1 MTAYVLRR
9 QGPYDLLAELHDSAE
24 LIETDRYWR
33 ATCPRKLV
41 TVPTPQSVSLYPI
54 VVWTVLAVMA
64 GFLQVRLRGLG
75 TRLSVRFFVVLLS
88 MAVLSW
94 PLTVAIACLSALV
107 ESAVRTRP
115 RPSWTATALFG
126 AISMLATGAAYATYH
141 VPTSEAGVSSPL
153 LMVLAAIVYFI
164 VSSLALAKFN
174 ARVWK
179 QSFFW
184 TFPHYVAGGSA
195 AGLLTIA
202 DRHNGWQITLL
213 VVPMLYWMVHA
224 YKLYLERIEQ
234 ERRGI
239 EEFSALHF
247 RVIESLAVAIEG
259 RDPEHRKHRRSV
271 SSDGLEIGRQMGLG
285 DTDLLALRTAALL
298 RNVGKLAVPENILSK
313 PGPLTK
319 AEFDKMKIHPA
330 AGAQIVEQA
339 GFPYPVAPIVR
350 SSHEKWDGTGYPA
363 GLRGEQIPLGARI
376 LAAVDCLDA
385 LVSTRGYRRAYPLE
399 EAIRHMHAEAGKS
412 FDPKVIEILAN
423 YYRELEHRDDD
434 AVLPAQPDA
443 GISPVASPIAAA
455 RQEVQQLFALAQD
468 LGNSLSLE
476 ETFSVLSQHVKQ
488 LCPHDTLAVY
498 IRREDRLEA
507 EFATGL
513 DCEHVG
519 SGVVAWGEGICGRA
533 AATATAL
540 LNEDPMDHSNRPGLD
555 KATSLRSGLAIPLEG
570 FSGVAGVLCLYA
582 REKNAFTEDHLRILS
597 AAATKVAVA
606 VENALKYRQVERSA
620 VTDMLTELP
629 NARSL
634 FLHLDSELSRA
645 QRTGQ
650 TIAVLVCDL
659 DGFKQINDRHGHLEG
674 NRVLRAVAR
683 ALRMQCREYDTVA
696 RLGGDEF
703 VLVLPGQEPDSVRN
717 KVESLTSAVAE
728 AGYETVRA
736 ACLGIS
742 VGVAYYPA
750 DGGDAEA
757 LLAVADQRM
766 YLEKQRGEASS
777 GAGESGVL
785 V

>member
-1 MTAYVLRR
+1 VI
-9 QGPYDLLAELHDSAE
+9 GELLA
-24 LIETDRYWR
+24 R
-33 ATCPRKLV
+33 AKPV
-41 TVPTPQSVSLYPI
+41 TVFTTQSVSLSSL
-54 VVWTVLAVMA
+54 VVWAALAVFA
-64 GFLQVRLRGLG
+64 GLLQIRLRGLG
-75 TRLSVRFFVVLLS
+75 TRLSLRFIVVLIS
-88 MAVLSW
+88 MTVLNWSQ
-94 PLTVAIACLSALV
+94 TMIVACFSALV
-107 ESAVRTRP
+107 ESALWTRP
-115 RPSWTATALFG
+115 RPRWAATTFYSAV
-126 AISMLATGAAYATYH
+126 SSLATSAAYATYH
-141 VPTSEAGVSSPL
+141 GPSSEAGVSSPL
-153 LMVLAAIVYFI
+153 LMVLAAIVYF
-164 VSSLALAKFN
+164 VLSSVALARFT
-174 ARVWK
+174 ARPWK

-184 TFPHYVAGGSA
+184 TFPHYVAGGSTA
-195 AGLLTIA
+195 ALLTIA
-202 DRHNGWQITLL
+202 DRHNGWQIIVL

-224 YKLYLERIEQ
+224 YKLYLKQIEQ
-234 ERRGI
+234 NRHGV
-239 EEFSALHF
+239 EELSALHF

-259 RDPEHRKHRRSV
+259 RDPERRKHKRSV
-271 SSDGLEIGRQMGLG
+271 WSDALEIGRQMGMPES
-285 DTDLLALRTAALL
+285 DLLALRTAALL
-298 RNVGKLAVPENILSK
+298 RNVGKLAVPEHILSK

-385 LVSTRGYRRAYPLE
+385 LVSTRDYRRPYSLQ
-399 EAIRHMHAEAGKS
+399 EAIRYMQTEATKS
-412 FDPKVIEILAN
+412 FDPKVIEILAD
-423 YYRELEHRDDD
+423 YYRELEHRGEDGLSPVSSDP
-434 AVLPAQPDA
+434 V
-443 GISPVASPIAAA
+443 ISPALSPIAAA

-507 EFATGL
+507 DFATGL

-519 SGVVAWGEGICGRA
+519 SAVVSWGEGICGRA

-540 LNEDPMDHSNRPGLD
+540 LNEDPLDYPDHPGVSSSP
-555 KATSLRSGLAIPLEG
+555 SLRSALAIPLEG

-582 REKNAFTEDHLRILS
+582 REKSAFTEDHLRILS

-606 VENALKYRQVERSA
+606 VENALKYRQAERSA

-634 FLHLDSELSRA
+634 FLHLDSELARA
-645 QRTGQ
+645 QRTEQ

-659 DGFKQINDRHGHLEG
+659 DGFKQINDRYGHLEG

-683 ALRMQCREYDTVA
+683 ALRLQCREYDTVA

-703 VLVLPGQEPDSVRN
+703 VLVLPGQERDSVSA
-717 KVESLTSAVAE
+717 KVDQLINAVAE

-750 DGGDAEA
+750 DGEDAEA
-757 LLAVADQRM
+757 LLSVADQRM
-766 YLEKQRGEASS
+766 YRQKQRSEAAS
-777 GAGESGVL
+777 AGDAGVL

>member
-1 MTAYVLRR
+1 VF
-9 QGPYDLLAELHDSAE
+9 
-24 LIETDRYWR
+24 TDQAGW
-33 ATCPRKLV
+33 L
-41 TVPTPQSVSLYPI
+41 SPI
-54 VVWTVLAVMA
+54 VVWAALAVLA
-64 GFLQVRLRGLG
+64 GCIQIRLPGLG
-75 TRLSVRFFVVLLS
+75 TRLSVRFFIVAIS
-88 MAVLSW
+88 MAVLNLPQTAAVS
-94 PLTVAIACLSALV
+94 LISALV
-107 ESAVRTRP
+107 ESAACTKPRP
-115 RPSWTATALFG
+115 RWTITVLYG
-126 AISMLATGAAYATYH
+126 AISTLATAAAYATYH
-141 VPTSEAGVSSPL
+141 IQALGSVEIPSPL
-153 LMVLAAIVYFI
+153 LMVLATIVYFA
-164 VSSLALAKFN
+164 VSSVGLAIFT
-174 ARVWK
+174 ARPWK

-184 TFPHYVAGGSA
+184 TFPHYVGGGGA
-195 AGLLTIA
+195 AGLVALIYAHPA
-202 DRHNGWQITLL
+202 DRHNAWQVTLL

-224 YKLYLERIEQ
+224 YKLHIERMEQ
-234 ERRGI
+234 ERRGM
-239 EEFSALHF
+239 EEFRALHF
-247 RVIESLAVAIEG
+247 RTIESLAVAIEG
-259 RDPEHRKHRRSV
+259 RDPEYRKHRRSV
-271 SSDGLEIGRQMGLG
+271 WSDALEIGRQMGLG
-285 DTDLLALRTAALL
+285 NTDLLALRTAALL
-298 RNVGKLAVPENILSK
+298 RNVGKLAVPEHILSK

-339 GFPYPVAPIVR
+339 GFPYAVAPMVR

-385 LVSTRGYRRAYPLE
+385 LVSTRDYRRAYSLD
-399 EAIRHMHAEAGKS
+399 EAIRYMHEESGRS
-412 FDPKVIEILAN
+412 FDPKVIEILTT
-423 YYRELEHRDDD
+423 YYRELERRGDD
-434 AVLPAQPDA
+434 AAPPSQADLGV
-443 GISPVASPIAAA
+443 SPIPSPIAAA
-455 RQEVQQLFALAQD
+455 RQEVQLLFALAQD

-507 EFATGL
+507 EFTTGL
-513 DCEHVG
+513 DCEEIG
-519 SGVVAWGEGICGRA
+519 SAIVPWGEGICGRA

-540 LNEDPMDHSNRPGLD
+540 LNEDPMNELERTSAGRA
-555 KATSLRSGLAIPLEG
+555 ATLRSALAIPLEG
-570 FSGVAGVLCLYA
+570 FTGVAGVLCLYA
-582 REKNAFTEDHLRILS
+582 REENAFTADHLRILC

-645 QRTGQ
+645 QRSGQ
-650 TIAVLVCDL
+650 TVAVLVCDL
-659 DGFKQINDRHGHLEG
+659 DGFKQVNDRYGHLEG

-683 ALRMQCREYDTVA
+683 ALRLQCREYDTVA

-703 VLVLPGQEPDSVRN
+703 VLVLPGQEPESVSA
-717 KVESLTSAVAE
+717 KVEQLTSAVAE
-728 AGYETVRA
+728 AGYETVRG

-750 DGGDAEA
+750 DGEDAEA

-766 YLEKQRGEASS
+766 YREKQRGEAPS
-777 GAGESGVL
+777 GPGESGVL

>member
-1 MTAYVLRR
+1 VWAA
-9 QGPYDLLAELHDSAE
+9 LAILAGRLH
-24 LIETDRYWR
+24 IQ
-33 ATCPRKLV
+33 P
-41 TVPTPQSVSLYPI
+41 
-54 VVWTVLAVMA
+54 
-64 GFLQVRLRGLG
+64 RGLG
-75 TRLSVRFFVVLLS
+75 TRLSVRFFVVLISVAMLHWPEVA
-88 MAVLSW
+88 AV
-94 PLTVAIACLSALV
+94 ACLSALV
-107 ESAVRTRP
+107 ESAAWTRP
-115 RPSWTATALFG
+115 RPHWKTIVFHG
-126 AISMLATGAAYATYH
+126 AVAVLATSAAYATYH
-141 VPTSEAGVSSPL
+141 VSTDVSSPL
-153 LMVLAAIVYFI
+153 LMVLAAIVYFV
-164 VSSLALAKFN
+164 VSSIALAKFN
-174 ARVWK
+174 GRVWK

-224 YKLYLERIEQ
+224 YKLYLERIDQ

-247 RVIESLAVAIEG
+247 RTIESLAVAIEG
-259 RDPEHRKHRRSV
+259 RDPERRKHKRSV
-271 SSDGLEIGRQMGLG
+271 WSDALEIGRQMGMQ
-285 DTDLLALRTAALL
+285 DSDLLALRAAALL
-298 RNVGKLAVPENILSK
+298 RNVGKLAVPEHILSK
-313 PGPLTK
+313 PGRLTK
-319 AEFDKMKIHPA
+319 AEFDKMKIHPV

-385 LVSTRGYRRAYPLE
+385 LVSTRGYRGAYSLE
-399 EAIRHMHAEAGKS
+399 QGIEHMQAESGKS

-423 YYRELEHRDDD
+423 YYRELERRQDDT
-434 AVLPAQPDA
+434 PASIQSDP
-443 GISPVASPIAAA
+443 GISPIAAA

-468 LGNSLSLE
+468 LGNSLSLD

-513 DCEHVG
+513 DCEQVG
-519 SGVVAWGEGICGRA
+519 AAVVAWGQGICGRA

-540 LNEDPMDHSNRPGLD
+540 LNEDPLDHPDFDQPEHPALGRRRAGG
-555 KATSLRSGLAIPLEG
+555 ATSLRSALAIPLEG

-582 REKNAFTEDHLRILS
+582 REKNAFTDDHLRVLS

-606 VENALKYRQVERSA
+606 VENALKYRQAERSA

-634 FLHLDSELSRA
+634 FLHLDSELARA
-645 QRTGQ
+645 KRTGQ

-659 DGFKQINDRHGHLEG
+659 DGFKQINDRFGHLEG

-683 ALRMQCREYDTVA
+683 GLRSLCREYDTVA

-703 VLVLPGQEPDSVRN
+703 VVVLPGQEPESVGA
-717 KVESLTSAVAE
+717 KVESLTSVVAH

-736 ACLGIS
+736 VCLGIS
-742 VGVAYYPA
+742 VGVAYFPA
-750 DGGDAEA
+750 DGEDAEA

-766 YLEKQRGEASS
+766 YLEKQRGEAAS
-777 GAGESGVL
+777 GAGDSGVL

>member
-1 MTAYVLRR
+1 VL
-9 QGPYDLLAELHDSAE
+9 
-24 LIETDRYWR
+24 
-33 ATCPRKLV
+33 
-41 TVPTPQSVSLYPI
+41 TPQSESLSSI
-54 VVWTVLAVMA
+54 VVWSAVAVLA
-64 GFLQVRLRGLG
+64 GFLQIRLRGLG
-75 TRLSVRFFVVLLS
+75 IRLSLRFIVVLSS

-94 PLTVAIACLSALV
+94 PQAMVIAGLSALV
-107 ESAVRTRP
+107 EGAAATKPRP
-115 RPSWTATALFG
+115 RWRATVLSS
-126 AISMLATGAAYATYH
+126 AISMLATCAAYATYYA
-141 VPTSEAGVSSPL
+141 PSSESGIHSPL
-153 LMVLAAIVYFI
+153 PMVLAAIVYFA
-164 VSSLALAKFN
+164 VSSAGSAMLTG
-174 ARVWK
+174 RRWK
-179 QSFFW
+179 QSCFW
-184 TFPHYVAGGSA
+184 TFPHYVAGGSTA
-195 AGLLTIA
+195 ALLTIA

-213 VVPMLYWMVHA
+213 VVPMLYWMVQA

-234 ERRGI
+234 ERREV

-259 RDPEHRKHRRSV
+259 RDPERRKHRRNV
-271 SSDGLEIGRQMGLG
+271 WSDALEMGRQMGLS
-285 DTDLLALRTAALL
+285 DSDLLALRTAALL
-298 RNVGKLAVPENILSK
+298 RNVGKLAVPEHILFK

-350 SSHEKWDGTGYPA
+350 SSREKWDGSGYPA

-385 LVSTRGYRRAYPLE
+385 LVSTRGYRRAYSLE
-399 EAIRHMHAEAGKS
+399 EAIRHMQAEAGKS
-412 FDPKVIEILAN
+412 FDPKVVEILGN
-423 YYRELEHRDDD
+423 YYRELERRGDDT
-434 AVLPAQPDA
+434 ATPILGDA
-443 GISPVASPIAAA
+443 GSSTTLSPIAAA

-519 SGVVAWGEGICGRA
+519 AAVVSWGEGICGRA

-540 LNEDPMDHSNRPGLD
+540 LNEDPVDYPDYPGVRRP
-555 KATSLRSGLAIPLEG
+555 TSLRSALAIPLEG

-683 ALRMQCREYDTVA
+683 AMRLQCREYDTVA

-703 VLVLPGQEPDSVRN
+703 VLVLPGQEPDSVSA

-728 AGYETVRA
+728 AGYETVGT

-750 DGGDAEA
+750 DGEDAEA

-766 YLEKQRGEASS
+766 YREKQRGEAA
-777 GAGESGVL
+777 AGPDESGVL

>member
-1 MTAYVLRR
+1 MRIQL
-9 QGPYDLLAELHDSAE
+9 S
-24 LIETDRYWR
+24 RYR
-33 ATCPRKLV
+33 CI
-41 TVPTPQSVSLYPI
+41 QSL
-54 VVWTVLAVMA
+54 VWTTLAVFA
-64 GFLQVRLRGLG
+64 GLLQIRLRGLG
-75 TRLSVRFFVVLLS
+75 TRLSLRFIVVLSS
-88 MAVLSW
+88 MTVLNW
-94 PLTVAIACLSALV
+94 PQTMIIACLSALF
-107 ESAVRTRP
+107 ESAIWAKPRP
-115 RPSWTATALFG
+115 RWTTTLLYG
-126 AISMLATGAAYATYH
+126 AGSGVAASVAYAAYHGPYNA
-141 VPTSEAGVSSPL
+141 AGVSAPL
-153 LMVLAAIVYFI
+153 LMVLAAIGYFA
-164 VSSLALAKFN
+164 VSSAALAMFTG
-174 ARVWK
+174 RSWK

-195 AGLLTIA
+195 AALLTIA

-213 VVPMLYWMVHA
+213 VVPLLYWMVHA

-234 ERRGI
+234 ERHGV

-259 RDPEHRKHRRSV
+259 RDPERRKHRRSV
-271 SSDGLEIGRQMGLG
+271 WSDALEIGRQMGM
-285 DTDLLALRTAALL
+285 TESDLLALRTAALL
-298 RNVGKLAVPENILSK
+298 RNVGKLAVPEHILSK

-319 AEFDKMKIHPA
+319 AEFEKMKIHPA

-339 GFPYPVAPIVR
+339 GLPDPVAPIVR
-350 SSHEKWDGTGYPA
+350 SSREKWDGTGYPA

-385 LVSTRGYRRAYPLE
+385 LVSTRGYRRAYSLE
-399 EAIRHMHAEAGKS
+399 EAIRYMQTEATKS
-412 FDPKVIEILAN
+412 FDPKVVEILAN
-423 YYRELEHRDDD
+423 YYRELERRGEDAGSRD
-434 AVLPAQPDA
+434 AV
-443 GISPVASPIAAA
+443 ISPMVLSPIAAA

-507 EFATGL
+507 EFTTGL
-513 DCEHVG
+513 DSEHIG
-519 SGVVAWGEGICGRA
+519 SAVVSWGEGICGRA

-540 LNEDPMDHSNRPGLD
+540 LNEDPLD
-555 KATSLRSGLAIPLEG
+555 YPECSGVSSARSLRSALAIPLEG

-582 REKNAFTEDHLRILS
+582 REKSAFTEDHLRILS

-634 FLHLDSELSRA
+634 FLHLDSELARA
-645 QRTGQ
+645 QRTHQ

-659 DGFKQINDRHGHLEG
+659 DGFKQINDRYGHLEG

-683 ALRMQCREYDTVA
+683 ALRLQCREYDTVA

-703 VLVLPGQEPDSVRN
+703 VLVLPGQEHDSVSA
-717 KVESLTSAVAE
+717 KVEQLINAVAE
-728 AGYETVRA
+728 AGYDTVRA

-750 DGGDAEA
+750 DGEDAEA

-766 YLEKQRGEASS
+766 YRHKQRSEAAS
-777 GAGESGVL
+777 AGGDSGVL

>member
-1 MTAYVLRR
+1 ML
-9 QGPYDLLAELHDSAE
+9 
-24 LIETDRYWR
+24 
-33 ATCPRKLV
+33 
-41 TVPTPQSVSLYPI
+41 
-54 VVWTVLAVMA
+54 A
-64 GFLQVRLRGLG
+64 GFLQIRLRGLG
-75 TRLSVRFFVVLLS
+75 NRLSVRFFVVLIS
-88 MAVLSW
+88 MVVLSW
-94 PLTVAIACLSALV
+94 PEAAAIALLSALV
-107 ESAVRTRP
+107 ESAVWTKPRP
-115 RPSWTATALFG
+115 RWTTTIWCS
-126 AISMLATGAAYATYH
+126 AISVLATSAAYATYNIPAA
-141 VPTSEAGVSSPL
+141 VPSPL
-153 LMVLAAIVYFI
+153 SMVLAAIVYFV
-164 VSSLALAKFN
+164 VSSIALAKFD

-239 EEFSALHF
+239 EELSALHF
-247 RVIESLAVAIEG
+247 RTIESLAVAIEG
-259 RDPEHRKHRRSV
+259 RDPERRKHKRSV
-271 SSDGLEIGRQMGLG
+271 WSDALEIGRQMGLS
-285 DTDLLALRTAALL
+285 DSDLLALRTATLL
-298 RNVGKLAVPENILSK
+298 RNVGKLAVPEHILSK
-313 PGPLTK
+313 PGRLTK
-319 AEFDKMKIHPA
+319 AEFDKMKIHPV
-330 AGAQIVEQA
+330 AGAKIVEQA

-350 SSHEKWDGTGYPA
+350 SSREKWDGTGYPA

-376 LAAVDCLDA
+376 LAVVDCLDA
-385 LVSTRGYRRAYPLE
+385 LVSTRGYRGAYSLE
-399 EAIRHMHAEAGKS
+399 SAIEHMRSESGKS

-423 YYRELEHRDDD
+423 YYRDLERRGDD
-434 AVLPAQPDA
+434 AAAPAEA
-443 GISPVASPIAAA
+443 NLEMSPIAAA
-455 RQEVQQLFALAQD
+455 RQEVQHLFALAQD
-468 LGNSLSLE
+468 LGNSLSLD
-476 ETFSVLSQHVKQ
+476 ETFAVLSQHVKQ

-507 EFATGL
+507 EYVTGL
-513 DCEHVG
+513 DCVQLG
-519 SGVVAWGEGICGRA
+519 SAVVPWGEGICGRA
-533 AATATAL
+533 AASATAM
-540 LNEDPMDHSNRPGLD
+540 LNEDPSAAQ
-555 KATSLRSGLAIPLEG
+555 ATHLRSALAIPLEG

-582 REKNAFTEDHLRILS
+582 LERNAFTEDHLRVLS

-645 QRTGQ
+645 QRTGG

-659 DGFKQINDRHGHLEG
+659 DGFKQVNDRFGHLEG

-683 ALRMQCREYDTVA
+683 ALRSQCREYDTVA

-703 VLVLPGQEPDSVRN
+703 VLVLPGQQPESVSS
-717 KVESLTSAVAE
+717 KVEQLTSAVAE
-728 AGYETVRA
+728 AGYETVQT

-750 DGGDAEA
+750 DGEDAEA

-766 YLEKQRGEASS
+766 YREKQRGETARDS
-777 GAGESGVL
+777 GTSGVL
-785 V
+785 A

>member
-1 MTAYVLRR
+1 
-9 QGPYDLLAELHDSAE
+9 
-24 LIETDRYWR
+24 
-33 ATCPRKLV
+33 
-41 TVPTPQSVSLYPI
+41 
-54 VVWTVLAVMA
+54 
-64 GFLQVRLRGLG
+64 
-75 TRLSVRFFVVLLS
+75 VRFFVILIS
-88 MAVLSW
+88 MAVLNW
-94 PLTVAIACLSALV
+94 PQTTFIACLSALV
-107 ESAVRTRP
+107 ESAVWAKP
-115 RPSWTATALFG
+115 RLPWKVTAFHG
-126 AISMLATGAAYATYH
+126 AIAVLATSAAYATYH
-141 VPTSEAGVSSPL
+141 VPAGVSSPL
-153 LMVLAAIVYFI
+153 LMVLAAIVYFV
-164 VSSLALAKFN
+164 VSSIALAKFN
-174 ARVWK
+174 ARLWK

-195 AGLLTIA
+195 AALLTILVYGHGA
-202 DRHNGWQITLL
+202 DRQNGWQITLL
-213 VVPMLYWMVHA
+213 VVPTLYWMVHA

-234 ERRGI
+234 ERRRM

-247 RVIESLAVAIEG
+247 RVLESLAVAIEG
-259 RDPEHRKHRRSV
+259 RDPERRKHRRSV
-271 SSDGLEIGRQMGLG
+271 WSDALEIGRQMGLP
-285 DTDLLALRTAALL
+285 DSDLLALRTAALL
-298 RNVGKLAVPENILSK
+298 RNVGKLAVPEHILSK

-339 GFPYPVAPIVR
+339 GFPYPVAPMVR
-350 SSHEKWDGTGYPA
+350 SSHEKWDGSGYPA
-363 GLRGEQIPLGARI
+363 GLCGEQIPLGARI

-385 LVSTRGYRRAYPLE
+385 LVSTRGYRRAYSLQ
-399 EAIRHMHAEAGKS
+399 EAIRHMQAESAKS
-412 FDPKVIEILAN
+412 FDPKVVEILAN
-423 YYRELEHRDDD
+423 YYRELERRGED
-434 AVLPAQPDA
+434 AASHTQGDPAQADVRIAP
-443 GISPVASPIAAA
+443 ILSPIAAA

-513 DCEHVG
+513 DCERVG
-519 SGVVAWGEGICGRA
+519 AAVVSWGEGICGRA

-540 LNEDPMDHSNRPGLD
+540 LNEDPLEYPDCPG
-555 KATSLRSGLAIPLEG
+555 ASAAISLRSALALPLEG

-659 DGFKQINDRHGHLEG
+659 DGFKQINDRYGHLEG

-683 ALRMQCREYDTVA
+683 ALRLQCREYDTVA

-703 VLVLPGQEPDSVRN
+703 VLVLPGQQPESVSA

-728 AGYETVRA
+728 AGYEIVRA

-742 VGVAYYPA
+742 VGVAYYPD
-750 DGGDAEA
+750 DGVDAEA
-757 LLAVADQRM
+757 LLAVADHRM
-766 YLEKQRGEASS
+766 YLEKQRGEAAS
-777 GAGESGVL
+777 GAGESSVL

>member
-1 MTAYVLRR
+1 
-9 QGPYDLLAELHDSAE
+9 LLQ
-24 LIETDRYWR
+24 I
-33 ATCPRKLV
+33 
-41 TVPTPQSVSLYPI
+41 
-54 VVWTVLAVMA
+54 
-64 GFLQVRLRGLG
+64 RLRGLG
-75 TRLSVRFFVVLLS
+75 TRLSLRFIVVLIS
-88 MAVLSW
+88 MTALNWPQTTVL
-94 PLTVAIACLSALV
+94 ACLSALF
-107 ESAVRTRP
+107 ESALWTRP
-115 RPSWTATALFG
+115 RPRWTATLSYG
-126 AISMLATGAAYATYH
+126 AISMIATGAAYATYH
-141 VPTSEAGVSSPL
+141 GPYNQAGVSAPL
-153 LMVLAAIVYFI
+153 LMVLAAIVYFA
-164 VSSLALAKFN
+164 VSSAALAMFA
-174 ARVWK
+174 ARTWK

-195 AGLLTIA
+195 AALLTIA

-234 ERRGI
+234 ERHGV

-271 SSDGLEIGRQMGLG
+271 WSDALEIGRQMGMEEP
-285 DTDLLALRTAALL
+285 DLLALRTAALL

-319 AEFDKMKIHPA
+319 AEFDKMKIHPV

-339 GFPYPVAPIVR
+339 GFPYPVAAIVR

-363 GLRGEQIPLGARI
+363 GLRGEQIPAGARI

-385 LVSTRGYRRAYPLE
+385 LVSTRGYRRAYSLE
-399 EAIRHMHAEAGKS
+399 EAIRYMQTEAAKS
-412 FDPKVIEILAN
+412 FDPKVIEILAD
-423 YYRELEHRDDD
+423 YYRELERGGDDVAAPVPSD
-434 AVLPAQPDA
+434 AVL
-443 GISPVASPIAAA
+443 SPIAAA
-455 RQEVQQLFALAQD
+455 RQEVQLLFALAQD

-488 LCPHDTLAVY
+488 LCPHDTMAVY

-513 DCEHVG
+513 DCEYIG
-519 SGVVAWGEGICGRA
+519 SAVVAWGEGICGRA

-540 LNEDPMDHSNRPGLD
+540 LNEDPLD
-555 KATSLRSGLAIPLEG
+555 YPDCSGVSSARSLRSALAIPLEG

-582 REKNAFTEDHLRILS
+582 REKSAFTEDHLRILS

-634 FLHLDSELSRA
+634 FLHLDSELARA
-645 QRTGQ
+645 QRTHQ

-659 DGFKQINDRHGHLEG
+659 DGFKQINDRYGHLEG

-683 ALRMQCREYDTVA
+683 ALRLQCREYDTVA

-703 VLVLPGQEPDSVRN
+703 VLVLPGQESESVCV
-717 KVESLTSAVAE
+717 KVEQLIDAVAE

-750 DGGDAEA
+750 DGEDAEA

-766 YLEKQRGEASS
+766 YREKQRSDAAS
-777 GAGESGVL
+777 AGSDSGVL

>member
-1 MTAYVLRR
+1 VLTT
-9 QGPYDLLAELHDSAE
+9 QP
-24 LIETDRYWR
+24 
-33 ATCPRKLV
+33 
-41 TVPTPQSVSLYPI
+41 VSLSSI
-54 VVWTVLAVMA
+54 VVWAALAVLA
-64 GFLQVRLRGLG
+64 GFLRIRLRGSAI
-75 TRLSVRFFVVLLS
+75 RLSMRFCVVLLS

-94 PLTVAIACLSALV
+94 PLTVAIAGLSALV
-107 ESAVRTRP
+107 ESAAWTKP
-115 RPSWTATALFG
+115 RPAWKETALHG
-126 AISMLATGAAYATYH
+126 AIAVLATSAACATYH
-141 VPTSEAGVSSPL
+141 VPAGASSPL
-153 LMVLAAIVYFI
+153 LMVLAAIVYFV
-164 VSSLALAKFN
+164 VSSIALAKFS
-174 ARVWK
+174 ARIWK

-213 VVPMLYWMVHA
+213 MVPMLYWMVHA
-224 YKLYLERIEQ
+224 YKMYLGRIEQ
-234 ERRGI
+234 ERRGM

-259 RDPEHRKHRRSV
+259 RDPERRKHKRNV
-271 SSDGLEIGRQMGLG
+271 WSDALEIGRQMGVP
-285 DTDLLALRTAALL
+285 DSDLLALRTAALL
-298 RNVGKLAVPENILSK
+298 RNVGKLAVPEHILSK
-313 PGPLTK
+313 PGPLSK

-339 GFPYPVAPIVR
+339 RFPYPVAPIVR

-385 LVSTRGYRRAYPLE
+385 LVSTRDYRRAYSLDQ
-399 EAIRHMHAEAGKS
+399 AIEYMRAEAGKS
-412 FDPKVIEILAN
+412 FDPKVVEILAN
-423 YYRELEHRDDD
+423 YYCELERRGDE
-434 AVLPAQPDA
+434 PAAAFQADA
-443 GISPVASPIAAA
+443 GISPALSPIAAA
-455 RQEVQQLFALAQD
+455 RQEVQQLLALAQD

-476 ETFSVLSQHVKQ
+476 ETFLVLSQHVKQ

-498 IRREDRLEA
+498 LRCEDRLEA
-507 EFATGL
+507 QYAIGL
-513 DCEHVG
+513 DCLQVG
-519 SGVVAWGEGICGRA
+519 AAVVPWGEGICGRA
-533 AATATAL
+533 AAAATAL
-540 LNEDPMDHSNRPGLD
+540 LNEDPWDHPDRPSVGG
-555 KATSLRSGLAIPLEG
+555 ATSLRSALAIPLEG
-570 FSGVAGVLCLYA
+570 FGGVAGVLCVYA
-582 REKNAFTEDHLRILS
+582 REKDAFTEDHLRILS

-634 FLHLDSELSRA
+634 FLHLDSEVSRA
-645 QRTGQ
+645 QRTDQ

-659 DGFKQINDRHGHLEG
+659 DGFKQINDRYGHLEG

-683 ALRMQCREYDTVA
+683 ALRSQCREYDTVA

-703 VLVLPGQEPDSVRN
+703 VLVLPGQKPQSVN
-717 KVESLTSAVAE
+717 TKVEQLIRAVAE
-728 AGYETVRA
+728 AGYETVRT

-750 DGGDAEA
+750 DGEDAEA

-766 YLEKQRGEASS
+766 YREKQGGETAR
-777 GAGESGVL
+777 GAGASGV
-785 V
+785 VV